1 MDQFINMNISQL
13 LSLQQKL
20 KQVKEYKKRVKGI
33 DAIELFKNNIELF
46 SKITDDIDKK
56 WEYLNELY

>member
-1 MDQFINMNISQL
+1 MDQFINMNISEL

>member
-1 MDQFINMNISQL
+1 MDQFINMNISEL

-20 KQVKEYKKRVKGI
+20 KEVKEYKKRVKGI

>member
-1 MDQFINMNISQL
+1 MDQFINMNISEL
-13 LSLQQKL
+13 LSLQKKL